1 MSDSKKFWDKQA
13 KRFSNGDNKE
23 TIQFI
28 NNAKSYLK
36 SDATLMDFGCATGDS
51 SVLFAKE
58 VNKVVGIDYSDE
70 MIRLANEKHK
80 VENVSFLAT
89 TLDKY
94 NAQMHTF
101 DIIVAL
107 NVLHLINDL
116 DESIK
121 LFSRFI
127 KPNGYLIAST
137 PYVGE
142 KKSFIATALTLISK
156 TSVIP
161 HINAFSHNQVLDK
174 FSNYGFKL
182 AFEKCDLGKIPVYF
196 QVFIKVD

>member
-13 KRFSNGDNKE
+13 KRFSNSDNKE

-36 SDATLMDFGCATGDS
+36 SEATLMDFGCATGDS

-58 VNKVVGIDYSDE
+58 VNKVIGIDYSDE
-70 MIRLANEKHK
+70 MIRLANERHL

-94 NAQMHTF
+94 NTQMHTF

-107 NVLHLINDL
+107 NVLHLVADL
-116 DESIK
+116 DETIN
-121 LFSRFI
+121 LFSRLI
-127 KPNGYLIAST
+127 KPKGHLIAST

-142 KKSFIATALTLISK
+142 KKSFTATALTLVSK
-156 TSVIP
+156 TGAIP
-161 HINAFSHNQVLDK
+161 NINVFSHDQVLDK
-174 FSNYGFKL
+174 FNNYGFQL
-182 AFEKCDLGKIPVYF
+182 VEEKCDLGKIPIYF
-196 QVFIKVD
+196 QVFIKVN